1 MYFIKVLILVYL
13 MSLVCSTISSY
24 VILKVKLPIIFIYS
38 LFYYY
43 DHSCIW
49 QKQIQATLFP
59 VAFHFATR
67 TGEKEMAQQTWLC
80 KMLKLRLLSIGSK
93 DFDLSTA
100 TPYEQWSPFPPPQ
113 YHPLPGFFVGFRF
126 SFSFSVLMSCF
137 STGMARV
144 LKINICLVA
153 ASRLLPF

>member
-1 MYFIKVLILVYL
+1 MYFIKVLIIVYL
-13 MSLVCSTISSY
+13 MSQVCRIISFY
-24 VILKVKLPIIFIYS
+24 LILTKKLFIIFIYY

-43 DHSCIW
+43 DHSCTW

-100 TPYEQWSPFPPPQ
+100 TPYEQRSPFPPPQ
-113 YHPLPGFFVGFRF
+113 CHPLPGFFCG
-126 SFSFSVLMSCF
+126 FSVF
-137 STGMARV
+137 IFVFGVDVVFFHWHGTRFE
-144 LKINICLVA
+144 N
-153 ASRLLPF
+153 

>member
-1 MYFIKVLILVYL
+1 
-13 MSLVCSTISSY
+13 
-24 VILKVKLPIIFIYS
+24 
-38 LFYYY
+38 
-43 DHSCIW
+43 
-49 QKQIQATLFP
+49 
-59 VAFHFATR
+59 
-67 TGEKEMAQQTWLC
+67 MAQQTWLC

-153 ASRLLPF
+153 ASRLLPFWGFSPDNRRPERWAQCMLTICNRGAGDQTASPVPFMSRFGL